1 MIDKVIED
9 KELWIE
15 SADDVDKKDAF
26 FSKVS
31 TMEIARLVGDKAKG
45 LIQNGG
51 IEKTV
56 CQIFQK
62 ANVRV
67 RIEK

>member
-51 IEKTV
+51 I
-56 CQIFQK
+56 
-62 ANVRV
+62 
-67 RIEK
+67 